1 MNFLYS
7 IMPVL
12 AEVEEIVAKYN
23 FKGVGA
29 MAAGIAVLG
38 GMACAIGEGLTT
50 AKAVEAI
57 GRNPDA
63 EKKVRST
70 MIVGCALVETTGIY
84 ALVISIL
91 LLFMVAVA

>member
-1 MNFLYS
+1 MDA
-7 IMPVL
+7 
-12 AEVEEIVAKYN
+12 AEAAY
-23 FKGVGA
+23 KGKGA

-57 GRNPDA
+57 GRNPECA
-63 EKKVRST
+63 GTVRST

-91 LLFMVAVA
+91 LLFLVAI